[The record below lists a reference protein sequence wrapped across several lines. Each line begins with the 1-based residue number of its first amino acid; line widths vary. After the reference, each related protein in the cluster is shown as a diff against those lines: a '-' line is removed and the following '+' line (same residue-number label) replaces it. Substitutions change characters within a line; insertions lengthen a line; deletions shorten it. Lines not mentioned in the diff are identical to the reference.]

1 MAVFPVRNQNPR
13 SLGGGPNSDDYDE
26 RLRPVVDVASS
37 LGRVPGVVGVVIFGS
52 VAREDDDARSDVDI
66 VILIEPGSNRPL
78 VRDRTQMIAAS
89 RTPNR
94 RVTPVLFSID
104 GFQRECAE
112 RPSFYAHLYD
122 EGIVVCVPGRVVE
135 MRRILRAA
143 PTITRKKLQE
153 ELEERTELLSKLSHL
168 DRFNGQF
175 VPALSQ
181 LYTLSRSVVILKLL
195 ERGRREYDWKRIF
208 DSYARLEPSMRD
220 QLRNMQSLR
229 PYYEHVHDRHKLPAD
244 DQYVKEEAVESAIES
259 VTAVARS

>member
-1 MAVFPVRNQNPR
+1 M
-13 SLGGGPNSDDYDE
+13 SLPALAEFRGCG
-26 RLRPVVDVASS
+26 
-37 LGRVPGVVGVVIFGS
+37 VIFGL

-78 VRDRTQMIAAS
+78 VRDRTQRIAAS

-104 GFQRECAE
+104 GFQRECAQ
-112 RPSFYAHLYD
+112 RPSFYAHSCTMKELWFL
-122 EGIVVCVPGRVVE
+122 PGRVVE
-135 MRRILRAA
+135 IRRILRESCNPHRLLGRNSNRNLRNEPSSYRSSVIWTGLKPV
-143 PTITRKKLQE
+143 PT
-153 ELEERTELLSKLSHL
+153 RT
-168 DRFNGQF
+168 
-175 VPALSQ
+175 V
-181 LYTLSRSVVILKLL
+181 TVVHPFTFSGDPEAIG
-195 ERGRREYDWKRIF
+195 RGRREYDWKRIF

-220 QLRNMQSLR
+220 QLRNMQNLR